1 MEMDRIKEAVTPLFG
16 QNKTP
21 DPSGSGRSIVRIIVT
36 VLVIAGLAWFAFT
49 AVRDLII
56 YGLYFRY
63 VDELAAKTGLN
74 KYLINVLAAAGL
86 APFLLGIKYYFFSL
100 KRDKR
105 TRGAALL
112 LGMTVVYTLA
122 LFAATKDN
130 VIGRFYAITPDGVKY
145 SDSALD
151 DGREWL
157 KVTRDNMWYVTHL
170 AVGKRVD
177 AAGHDWFDQK
187 SGLPLLWY
195 SKLDNQI
202 LFYDGP
208 GFDRFTAEPLKPVTK
223 ELYLEWRRSSQSRT
237 PAAPPVLTPSRE
249 SSTKPH
255 SVTTTNSSHD
265 AGTPRITGTITIEAP
280 VGKFSEGLDVPS
292 GVYFD
297 WGDSS
302 GAFLVKDQKG
312 SIAKYDPAK
321 GVQEDLA
328 YPSKNIAVQISGLTA
343 GRSGERRP
351 VRG

>member
-1 MEMDRIKEAVTPLFG
+1 MGTDRIKEAAALFSG
-16 QNKTP
+16 QDRPGDQN
-21 DPSGSGRSIVRIIVT
+21 GSARSIGRIVIT
-36 VLVIAGLAWFAFT
+36 VLVVVGLAWLLLVV
-49 AVRDLII
+49 VRDLII

-86 APFLLGIKYYFFSL
+86 APFLLGVKYYFFSL

-112 LGMTVVYTLA
+112 LGMTVVYNLA

-157 KVTRDNMWYVTHL
+157 KVTRDNMWYVTRL

-187 SGLPLLWY
+187 SGLPMLWY

-208 GFDRFTAEPLKPVTK
+208 GFDRFTAEPLKAGTK
-223 ELYLEWRRSSQSRT
+223 DLYLEWKRSAQSRT
-237 PAAPPVLTPSRE
+237 PAAPPSSANLRLDPSVV
-249 SSTKPH
+249 KLPC
-255 SVTTTNSSHD
+255 
-265 AGTPRITGTITIEAP
+265 PTGATCVQYVAP
-280 VGKFSEGLDVPS
+280 VGNWSALYPIRQG
-292 GVYFD
+292 FD
-297 WGDSS
+297 FATDTL
-302 GAFLVKDQKG
+302 GAGKPRHQIEYTFRDGRVL
-312 SIAKYDPAK
+312 
-321 GVQEDLA
+321 VQE
-328 YPSKNIAVQISGLTA
+328 YPTENGKRVSVGDPVAAFRFKSLENEPVIIEITLT
-343 GRSGERRP
+343 P
-351 VRG
+351 IP